1 MIILQDIITYKNISC
16 PNDLLKQVKIIAE
29 HTKNTWQSN
38 RSLDEIIKD
47 TTIGK
52 IAEYTLKEHI
62 AKHSDYAILDYDDFR
77 VDNYKKHAPLDCII
91 FKKENPDLQLAINT
105 INLDATNNLNGAMS
119 DKTKN
124 LLKNLK
130 ISTMEIKST
139 RITNRHK
146 ANGVINYQ
154 VILND
159 DFLTYPKFYRKVPS
173 EIEINNWGRYLDYC
187 ISNSRVQPDIDL
199 TILEEIELKNM
210 YDFYARVYVEQISS
224 NLFDIYIIGY
234 ITKQNLIK
242 DSVIKR
248 MPQYGKSEQALYI
261 ATQIRNG
268 TKFN

>member
-1 MIILQDIITYKNISC
+1 MIISQDIISYKNISC
-16 PNDLLKQVKIIAE
+16 PNELLEQIKIIAE

-38 RSLDEIIKD
+38 RSLDDIIKD

-62 AKHSDYAILDYDDFR
+62 LKHSGYAILDYDDFR
-77 VDNYKKHAPLDCII
+77 VDNYEKHAPLDCII

-159 DFLTYPKFYRKVPS
+159 DFLAYPKFYRKVPS
-173 EIEINNWGRYLDYC
+173 GIEINNWHKYLDYC
-187 ISNSRVQPDIDL
+187 MNNNKIQPNTDL
-199 TILEEIELKNM
+199 ATLQEIELNNM
-210 YDFYARVYVEQISS
+210 YDFYARVYVEQISN

-234 ITKQNLIK
+234 ITKQNFIK
-242 DSVIKR
+242 NSVIKR